1 MYWFKS
7 RVVFASRLP
16 MEFQECFSLLATRPA
31 HAHEHCEDEQHAEH
45 KLQDA
50 KKEENPDAQ
59 ETGEPENL
67 ALLSARELVQ
77 TFHRLQETRVQIY
90 TEFRQGFQ
98 VHQKT
103 EQFPGFCSGITE
115 RFSAVSEQVNCVEKL
130 LRDEKQQVAIAQL
143 LRKVQLEEKEKL
155 LLTSAVLIEKMR
167 LSDATKQPE
176 PDESTIAFLE
186 RSVQTLTAKHTDCVV
201 RINEVLEDLRAES
214 ADLEDA

>member
-1 MYWFKS
+1 
-7 RVVFASRLP
+7 
-16 MEFQECFSLLATRPA
+16 MEFQECFSLLSTRPA

-45 KLQDA
+45 KQEDA
-50 KKEENPDAQ
+50 DAPQKEENSKSEELED
-59 ETGEPENL
+59 L
-67 ALLSARELVQ
+67 ALLSAQALVQ

-103 EQFPGFCSGITE
+103 EQFPNFCSGITE
-115 RFSAVSEQVNCVEKL
+115 RFSVVSEQINCVEKL
-130 LRDEKQQVAIAQL
+130 LRDEKQQAAIAQL
-143 LRKVQLEEKEKL
+143 VRKVQLEEKEKL

-186 RSVQTLTAKHTDCVV
+186 RSVQTLSAKHTDCVV
-201 RINEVLEDLRAES
+201 RINEILEDLRAES
-214 ADLEDA
+214 ADLEDS

>member
-1 MYWFKS
+1 
-7 RVVFASRLP
+7 

-45 KLQDA
+45 KPQGSNDLE
-50 KKEENPDAQ
+50 KEENPDAQ
-59 ETGEPENL
+59 ETEEPEDL
-67 ALLSARELVQ
+67 ALLSARELVH

-90 TEFRQGFQ
+90 TEFRHGFQ
-98 VHQKT
+98 EHQKT
-103 EQFPGFCSGITE
+103 EQFAGFCSGITE
-115 RFSAVSEQVNCVEKL
+115 RFSAVSEQVNYVEKL